1 MKKLFRTICLFAAMF
16 GMMAAAGAQ
25 SVKTGVF
32 TLDEIAQ
39 GYSSNS
45 DNDIY
50 MPPNLSVDIEFIDED
65 GQGVLNANENAKV
78 RLSITNT
85 GGDANGVKVSVL
97 PVKNY
102 RGIAFNSNELM
113 VNIPANRT
121 SVVDFPIRA
130 GLDLQTSRDTKF
142 NIKIFEPLGYDIEAV
157 LNLNTLEYIKSR
169 LIMNGVTSIA
179 DSGVG
184 LMARNGNPDGKVQAG
199 DVVNVT
205 VMLQNVGVGDASNV
219 KYTITSNDSNV
230 LLYTSQGPVKSLTG
244 SFAEMASGKTEE
256 LSFRVSP
263 TNRYTHTGGYLPVYI
278 TLQEDTGFGNLA
290 SQIIPIP
297 FDAAPVK
304 AEVVSVDADMDRLIA
319 QMGKSTVESKDN
331 RVNSQPQQIRDIMA
345 APKGAPLYKD
355 AVAIVIGSEYFADK
369 TIPTAP
375 YAARDAQVIGEYF
388 KNSMGVGNV
397 MVMTDKEVT
406 SMAMNM
412 MFDGQ
417 RGRLS
422 KMITP
427 GVTDVF
433 VYYSGHGVPMEN
445 EYGGQDVL
453 LIPYDVEKS
462 WIKDYGFSLNKMY
475 SDLASLD
482 AKSVTVILDA
492 CFSGGSRPSEKY
504 KSESVANQKF
514 VILDPTEMEQP
525 WLNDPDFR
533 VFTSSKGNQTSQG
546 RDLSKSGLFTYYLA
560 IGLQGDA
567 DENSDGKVT
576 MEELVDFVTVNVD
589 KESNGAQTP
598 QFREHEGSKGEFVLE
613 KIR

>member
-1 MKKLFRTICLFAAMF
+1 MF
-16 GMMAAAGAQ
+16 GMMAAVRAQ
-25 SVKTGVF
+25 SIRTGVF
-32 TLDEIAQ
+32 TLDELSQ
-39 GYSSNS
+39 DYSSNS

-78 RLSITNT
+78 RLSIRNT

-97 PVKNY
+97 PIKNY
-102 RGIAFNSNELM
+102 RGIELNSNELM
-113 VNIPANRT
+113 VNIPANEA
-121 SVVDFPIRA
+121 SVVEFPIRA

-142 NIKIFEPLGYDIEAV
+142 NIKISEPLGYDIEAV
-157 LNLNTLEYIKSR
+157 LNLNTLEYMKPR

-205 VMLQNVGVGDASNV
+205 VMLQNAGVGDASNV
-219 KYTITSNDSNV
+219 KYTITTTDSNV
-230 LLYTSQGPVKSLTG
+230 LLYTTKGPAKSLTG
-244 SFAEMASGKTEE
+244 SFAGMPSGKTEE
-256 LSFRVSP
+256 ISFRVSP
-263 TNRYTHTGGYLPVYI
+263 TNRYTHTGGYLPVYL

-319 QMGKSTVESKDN
+319 QMGKSTVESKDS

-355 AVAIVIGSEYFADK
+355 AVAVVIGSENYADK

-397 MVMTDKEVT
+397 VLMTDKDVT
-406 SMAMNM
+406 SMAMNT

-475 SDLASLD
+475 SDLASLE

-525 WLNDPDFR
+525 WLNNPDFR

-546 RDLSKSGLFTYYLA
+546 RDLSMSGLFTYYLA

-567 DENSDGKVT
+567 DNNSDGKVT
-576 MEELVDFVTVNVD
+576 MKELVDFVTVNVD

-598 QFREHEGSKGEFVLE
+598 QFREHEGSKEEFVLE
-613 KIR
+613 KIK

>member
-1 MKKLFRTICLFAAMF
+1 MKKLFRNICLIVVAICIASTVM
-16 GMMAAAGAQ
+16 AQ

-32 TLDEIAQ
+32 TLDALSQ
-39 GYSSNS
+39 RHSSDS

-65 GQGVLNANENAKV
+65 GQGVLNAKESAKI
-78 RLSITNT
+78 RLSIKNT
-85 GGDANGVKVSVL
+85 GGDANGVKVAAL
-97 PVKNY
+97 PVKQY
-102 RGIAFNSNELM
+102 KGITMNSNALM
-113 VNIPANRT
+113 VNIPSNRT
-121 SVVDFPIRA
+121 SVVEFPIHA
-130 GLDLQTSRDTKF
+130 GIDVETSRDTKL

-157 LNLNTLEYIKSR
+157 LNLNTLEYMKPR
-169 LIMNGVTSIA
+169 LILNGVTSIA
-179 DSGVG
+179 DAGVG

-199 DVVNVT
+199 DVVNVS
-205 VMLQNVGVGDASNV
+205 VLLQNAGVGDASNV
-219 KYTITSNDSNV
+219 KYLITTKDPNV

-244 SFAEMASGKTEE
+244 TLADMPSGKTEE

-263 TNRYTHTGGYLPVYI
+263 TNRYAHTGEYLPVYI
-278 TLQEDTGFGNLA
+278 TLKEETGLGNLA

-304 AEVVSVDADMDRLIA
+304 ADVVSVDADMDRLIA
-319 QMGKSTVESKDN
+319 QMGRSTVESKDS
-331 RVNSQPQQIRDIMA
+331 RVNSKPQQIRDIMA
-345 APKGAPLYKD
+345 APKGSPLYKD
-355 AVAIVIGSEYFADK
+355 AVAIVIGSENYADN

-406 SMAMNM
+406 SMAMNT
-412 MFDGQ
+412 MFDGK

-422 KMITP
+422 RMVTP

-445 EYGGQDVL
+445 EDGGQDVI

-462 WIKDYGFSLNKMY
+462 WIKDYGFSLNRMY
-475 SDLASLD
+475 SELASLN

-492 CFSGGSRPSEKY
+492 CFSGGSRPSDKY

-514 VILDPTEMEQP
+514 VLLDPAEMEQP
-525 WLNDPDFR
+525 WLNNPDFR

-546 RDLSKSGLFTYYLA
+546 RDLSQSGLFTYYLA

-567 DENSDGKVT
+567 DKDSDGKVA
-576 MEELVDFVTVNVD
+576 MSELVEFVTVNVD

-598 QFREHEGSKGEFVLE
+598 QFRSHDSNKAEFVLE
-613 KIR
+613 KYR